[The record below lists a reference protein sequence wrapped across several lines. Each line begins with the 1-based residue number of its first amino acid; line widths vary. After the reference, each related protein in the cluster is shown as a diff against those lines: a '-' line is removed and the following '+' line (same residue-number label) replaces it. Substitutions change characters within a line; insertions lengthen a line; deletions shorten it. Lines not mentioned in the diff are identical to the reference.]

1 VILPA
6 LSILIVIAY
15 IDWKQRRIPNS
26 WLMVLSGWAACYA
39 AFSPAI
45 SLQIIAINAIIGLAL
60 TLPGFMKGV
69 VGGGDVK
76 LMLAI
81 SPLWPPIQLLWV
93 FSTGILGLLLL
104 MSSAHLISTMSL
116 TKVHCPASNLIA
128 TSLQRGLPL
137 GSAIA
142 MGAIFISLFNFIS

>member
-1 VILPA
+1 MILPA
-6 LSILIVIAY
+6 LSILLVIAY
-15 IDWKQRRIPNS
+15 IDWKQRRISNS
-26 WLMVLSGWAACYA
+26 WLIVLSGWAAYYA
-39 AFSPAI
+39 ALSPEI
-45 SLQIIAINAIIGLAL
+45 SLQVIAINAIIGLAL

-93 FSTGILGLLLL
+93 FSAGILSLLLL
-104 MSSAHLISTMSL
+104 MSLAHLISTMSL
-116 TKVHCPASNLIA
+116 TKVRCPASYLTA

-142 MGAIFISLFNFIS
+142 IGAIFISLFNFIS

>member
-1 VILPA
+1 
-6 LSILIVIAY
+6 
-15 IDWKQRRIPNS
+15 
-26 WLMVLSGWAACYA
+26 VLSGWAAYYA
-39 AFSPAI
+39 ALSPEI
-45 SLQIIAINAIIGLAL
+45 SLQVIAINAIIGLAL

-81 SPLWPPIQLLWV
+81 SPLWPPIQLLWI
-93 FSTGILGLLLL
+93 FSAGILSLMLL
-104 MSSAHLISTMSL
+104 MSLAHFISTMSL
-116 TKVHCPASNLIA
+116 TKVRCPASYLTA

>member
-1 VILPA
+1 MILPA

-26 WLMVLSGWAACYA
+26 WLIVLAGWAACYA
-39 AFSPAI
+39 ALSPVI
-45 SLQIIAINAIIGLAL
+45 SFKIIIINAIIGLAL
-60 TLPGFMKGV
+60 TLPGFMKGL

-81 SPLWPPIQLLWV
+81 SPLWPPMELLWV
-93 FSTGILGLLLL
+93 FSTGILSLLLL
-104 MSSAHLISTMSL
+104 MSSAHFISKMSL
-116 TKVHCPASNLIA
+116 TKAHYPASNLTA

-137 GSAIA
+137 GSAVA